1 MHLKLPFSFTAGKK
15 IISYLH
21 TETKDTVTRYN
32 LPSLLPIM
40 AIREIVTYPAP
51 VLREKAV
58 KIETFDEALR
68 ELADDMVET
77 MYAAQGVGLAAN
89 QIGIAEQIVVVD
101 TSTQEDERKHIV
113 LINPVISEG
122 EGNVPDLEGCLSVV
136 EYSAKVDRFRK
147 IRVTA
152 QDLGGKDFDFI
163 AEDRFARIIQHEVD
177 HLLGTLFIDRI
188 SSLKRS
194 LYKKKLKKILKKQ

>member
-1 MHLKLPFSFTAGKK
+1 
-15 IISYLH
+15 
-21 TETKDTVTRYN
+21 
-32 LPSLLPIM
+32 M

-58 KIETFDEALR
+58 KIEKFDEELR
-68 ELADDMVET
+68 ILADDMVET

-101 TSTQEDERKHIV
+101 TSTQEDEQKHIV

-122 EGNVPDLEGCLSVV
+122 EGKIPDQEGCLSVV
-136 EYSAKVDRFRK
+136 EYSAKVDRFQK

-152 QDLGGKDFDFI
+152 QDLEGKELDFI
-163 AEDRFARIIQHEVD
+163 AEDRFARIIQHEID
-177 HLLGTLFIDRI
+177 HLHGTLFIDRI

-194 LYKKKLKKILKKQ
+194 LYKKKLKKILRKQ